1 VGVQAGCAVP
11 IRSPAAPEYHSSAL
25 SVRVRRSRV
34 LIRQVWVRDRSF
46 LVPDGKVVTIGCILT
61 CGRHRARVGE
71 EHAGDPDA
79 YRATASCRCDDA
91 AGENSY
97 HSRPGRSPSHSD

>member
-1 VGVQAGCAVP
+1 MGVQAGCAVP

-71 EHAGDPDA
+71 ERWRP
-79 YRATASCRCDDA
+79 RRV
-91 AGENSY
+91 
-97 HSRPGRSPSHSD
+97 SRYGLLPLRRRGG